1 MDMYVFIV
9 VPMVVTMIDPTQV
22 GFYNAD
28 TNKLEEYL
36 LFCIVVAGKT
46 AKTQSE
52 ALEKFLMTWQLA
64 DGLSPFEKI
73 EWMINRNY
81 LLNTLKYSKLG
92 QYTKLEKS
100 FSDLVNSGIDLRTC
114 TAEDLQKI
122 HGIGFKTAR
131 FFLVYTRKDCQYA
144 ILDTHL
150 LKFMRDVLKVDAPLS
165 TPSKKKYLELEKIF
179 LDYVKS
185 TGKTVQEVDLDIW
198 KQYSQK

>member
-1 MDMYVFIV
+1 
-9 VPMVVTMIDPTQV
+9 MIDPTQV
-22 GFYNAD
+22 GYYDANIY
-28 TNKLEEYL
+28 KLEEFL

-52 ALEKFLMTWQLA
+52 ALETFLTTWALA
-64 DGLSPFEKI
+64 DGLSPFEKVQ
-73 EWMINRNY
+73 WMINRNH

-100 FSDLVNSGIDLRTC
+100 FTNLVNSRIDLTTC

-131 FFLVYTRKDCQYA
+131 FFLVYTRRECQYA
-144 ILDTHL
+144 IIDTHI
-150 LKFMRDVLKVDAPLS
+150 LKFIRDVLKVEAPLS
-165 TPSKKKYLELEKIF
+165 TPSEKKYMELEKVF

-185 TGKTVQEVDLDIW
+185 TGKQVQEVDLEIW